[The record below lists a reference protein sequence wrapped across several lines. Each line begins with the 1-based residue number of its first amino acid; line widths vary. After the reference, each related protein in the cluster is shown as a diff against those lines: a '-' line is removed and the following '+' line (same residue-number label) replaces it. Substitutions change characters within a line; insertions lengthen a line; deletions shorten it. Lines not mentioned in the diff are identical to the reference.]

1 MVVAQPISSL
11 SSGHQVVSIR
21 SRPVPVSFE
30 ASALG
35 GAKHTAQQASS
46 LNLFSFTSPFFP
58 SWNLPERSRKGS
70 ATQRLCRSL
79 ATPGSM
85 LLLGDVQ
92 AIEARRSCTP
102 IGAQSPVRCSMM

>member
-1 MVVAQPISSL
+1 MVVAQPIFSL

-21 SRPVPVSFE
+21 SRPVPVSYE

-46 LNLFSFTSPFFP
+46 LNCFSFISLFLP
-58 SWNLPERSRKGS
+58 SWNLPERSNSREKAQPRRGCADHS
-70 ATQRLCRSL
+70 
-79 ATPGSM
+79 PH
-85 LLLGDVQ
+85 

-102 IGAQSPVRCSMM
+102 IGAQSPVHCSMM